1 MADIIDGKIIAGEI
15 KSRLIEKVE
24 RLKKDNII
32 PGLAVILV
40 GENPASQV
48 YVRNKEK
55 MCNELGMNSKV
66 YRLPE
71 DITSKELLSLIEN
84 LNNDNEIDGILLQHP
99 VPKKIDE
106 YEAFN
111 KILPEKDVDGFT
123 NVNIGKLAVGEDTL
137 ISCTPLGI
145 LQMLKHEG
153 VEIEGKHCVI
163 VGRSNIVGK
172 PMAQLMLKE
181 NATVTVCHSKT
192 QNLAEITKMADIL
205 IVAIGKPK
213 FITKEMVK
221 DGAVVIDVGINRVDG
236 KLIGDVDFESVSEI
250 SSKITPVPGGV
261 GPMTMVMLMN
271 NTIKACITRKNQD
284 FFGC

>member
-1 MADIIDGKIIAGEI
+1 MADIIDGKVIAGEI
-15 KSRLIEKVE
+15 KTQLIEKVE

-55 MCNELGMNSKV
+55 MCEEFGIKSKV
-66 YRLPE
+66 FRLSE
-71 DITSKELLSLIEN
+71 ATTNEELLNLIEK
-84 LNNDNEIDGILLQHP
+84 LNNDDEIDGILLQHP
-99 VPKKIDE
+99 VPKQINE

-111 KILPEKDVDGFT
+111 KILPQKDVDGFT
-123 NVNIGKLAVGEDTL
+123 NVNIGKLTVGEDTL
-137 ISCTPLGI
+137 ISCTPFGI

-153 VEIEGKHCVI
+153 IEIEGKHCVI

-192 QNLAEITKMADIL
+192 QNLEKITKLADIL

-213 FITKEMVK
+213 FITSQMVK
-221 DGAVVIDVGINRVDG
+221 EKAVVIDVGINRING
-236 KLIGDVDFESVSEI
+236 KLVGDVDFDSVSNVA
-250 SSKITPVPGGV
+250 SKITPVPGGV
-261 GPMTMVMLMN
+261 GPMTMIMLMN
-271 NTIKACITRKNQD
+271 NTIKACERKLKVKN
-284 FFGC
+284 

>member
-1 MADIIDGKIIAGEI
+1 MADIIDGKVIAGEI
-15 KSRLIEKVE
+15 KTQLIEKVE

-55 MCNELGMNSKV
+55 MCEEFGIKSKV
-66 YRLPE
+66 FRLPE
-71 DITSKELLSLIEN
+71 ATTNEELLNLIEK
-84 LNNDNEIDGILLQHP
+84 LNNDDEIDGILLQHP
-99 VPKKIDE
+99 VPKQINE

-123 NVNIGKLAVGEDTL
+123 NVNIGKLTVGEDTL
-137 ISCTPLGI
+137 ISCTPFGI

-153 VEIEGKHCVI
+153 IEIEGKHCVI

-192 QNLAEITKMADIL
+192 QNLASITKLADIL

-213 FITKEMVK
+213 FITSQMVK
-221 DGAVVIDVGINRVDG
+221 ENAVVIDVGINRING
-236 KLIGDVDFESVSEI
+236 KLVGDVDFDSVSNVA
-250 SSKITPVPGGV
+250 SKITPVPGGV
-261 GPMTMVMLMN
+261 GPMTMIMLMN
-271 NTIKACITRKNQD
+271 NTIKACERKLKVKN
-284 FFGC
+284 

>member
-1 MADIIDGKIIAGEI
+1 MANIIDGKLISKKI
-15 KSRLIEKVE
+15 KEQLFIKIEE
-24 RLKKDNII
+24 LKKNNII

-40 GENPASQV
+40 GEDVASQV

-55 MCNELGMNSKV
+55 MCEEFGIKSKV

-71 DITSKELLSLIEN
+71 TTTNQELIDLIEK
-84 LNNDNEIDGILLQHP
+84 LNNDSEVDGILLQHP
-99 VPKKIDE
+99 VPKHINE

-111 KILPEKDVDGFT
+111 KILPSKDVDGFT
-123 NVNIGKLAVGEDTL
+123 NANIGKLTVGEDTL
-137 ISCTPLGI
+137 ISCTPFGV

-153 VEIEGKHCVI
+153 IEIEGKHCVI

-192 QNLAEITKMADIL
+192 KNISDITKLADIL

-221 DGAVVIDVGINRVDG
+221 DNAVIIDVGINRIEG
-236 KLIGDVDFESVSEI
+236 KLVGDVDFESVSEVA
-250 SSKITPVPGGV
+250 SAVTPVPGGV

-271 NTIKACITRKNQD
+271 NTIKACENKINNNV
-284 FFGC
+284 GS

>member
-1 MADIIDGKIIAGEI
+1 MSNIIDGKLIANEI
-15 KSRLIEKVE
+15 KSQLLNKIEE
-24 RLKKDNII
+24 LKKKNIV

-71 DITSKELLSLIEN
+71 DTTNEELLSLIER
-84 LNNDNEIDGILLQHP
+84 LNNDKEIDGILLQHP
-99 VPKKIDE
+99 VPHQINE

-123 NVNIGKLAVGEDTL
+123 NVNIGKLCVGEDTL
-137 ISCTPLGI
+137 VSCTPFGI
-145 LQMLKHEG
+145 LEMLKYEG
-153 VEIEGKHCVI
+153 IKIEGKHCVI

-192 QNLAEITKMADIL
+192 HNLADITKLADIL

-213 FITKEMVK
+213 FIIKEMVK
-221 DGAVVIDVGINRVDG
+221 NGAVVIDVGINRIDG
-236 KLIGDVDFESVSEI
+236 KLIGDVDFEEVSKVA
-250 SSKITPVPGGV
+250 SKITPVPGGV

-271 NTIKACITRKNQD
+271 NTIKACERIK
-284 FFGC
+284 

>member
-1 MADIIDGKIIAGEI
+1 MADIIDGKTIAKEI
-15 KSRLIEKVE
+15 KNHLMEKIEKV
-24 RLKKDNII
+24 KKNNVI

-40 GENPASQV
+40 GDNQASQI

-55 MCNELGMNSKV
+55 MCEEFGIKSKV

-71 DITSKELLSLIEN
+71 TTTNEELLNLIQN

-99 VPKKIDE
+99 VPKQINE

-111 KILPEKDVDGFT
+111 KILPCKDVDGFT
-123 NVNIGKLAVGEDTL
+123 NVNIGKLTVGEDTL

-145 LQMLKHEG
+145 LQMLKYEG
-153 VEIEGKHCVI
+153 IKIEGKHCVI

-192 QNLAEITKMADIL
+192 QNLAEITRLADIL

-213 FITKEMVK
+213 FISGKMVK
-221 DGAVVIDVGINRVDG
+221 NGAVVIDVGINRIDG
-236 KLIGDVDFESVSEI
+236 KLIGDVEFESVSKI
-250 SSKITPVPGGV
+250 ASKITPVPGGV
-261 GPMTMVMLMN
+261 GPMTMIMLMN
-271 NTIKACITRKNQD
+271 NTIKACENRIKPAR
-284 FFGC
+284 